1 MSRIAS
7 LLLHPLNS
15 LRIGQKLIL
24 ISLSLLLPIAVLL
37 YFMVHGI
44 AGHIEFA
51 ELEIAGNAMERPL
64 VSLLDHVARHQALS
78 HRQRNGEAGL
88 EDATA
93 EEAKKVT
100 QQLQT
105 LSAVYRIHGELLQ
118 FTEEGLGQ
126 RNRLE
131 AHPDRLQAEWDKLL
145 EMPAEKSS
153 AASDRTHLQ
162 LLTTIRTM
170 IAHAGDTS
178 NLILD
183 PDLDSYYLMDV
194 TLLALPESVARLGQL
209 RLTYRGFFETDA
221 AEVAEPVDAQQSPVG
236 TQEKM
241 QLAVQENMLKESSLN
256 RVVGSVQTAM
266 NEDAKFHGVSPTL
279 QTSLERAMDQYTTAI
294 RKLLAAMRTV
304 VKTNGPP
311 MSPDQFELL
320 IDDSVTAG
328 SSLGNAGIT
337 ELDWLLNKRIQDF
350 RSARWNALLLSA
362 LALLASGVLVII
374 VSRSITLPLN
384 HCVTSLRSLA
394 AKNLTVQVRISG
406 TGELSQ
412 IAGAVNQVSEGMRAA
427 IDSIREHALQLH
439 QGAERQMQASHQ
451 LSASAEET
459 STQASI
465 VTQASEQVSR
475 NAQTVAN
482 NIEDLGDSIRE
493 IASNANQAARV
504 ASEAVK
510 FAESTNQIV
519 TKLGGSSAEIGK
531 VIKVITAIAEQT
543 NLLALNATIEAA
555 RAGEAGRGFAVVA
568 NSVKELSRE
577 TASATEDIG
586 RKIDAIQKDT
596 QEAVRAIEEIG
607 RIVLNI
613 HDYQNSIATAVEE
626 QTVVTREISTHV
638 AEAARG
644 SSDIA
649 SNVAAVA
656 EAAGETARGA
666 ASTQQAAR
674 EATSTAADL
683 QRLVGE
689 FTCTEAS

>member
-118 FTEEGLGQ
+118 FTEEGLAQ

-337 ELDWLLNKRIQDF
+337 ELDWLLNKCTQDF

-427 IDSIREHALQLH
+427 IDSIREHA
-439 QGAERQMQASHQ
+439 RQMQASHQ

-519 TKLGGSSAEIGK
+519 AKLGGSSAEIGK